1 MTHATIVILGGYGN
15 TGRALARLL
24 LEHTE
29 VSLVLCGRSKEKAEG
44 EAAVWNERH
53 PGGRVRGLAAD
64 AADRVS
70 LLQAFSG
77 ADLVVAASSTSA
89 FVDHVVEAALEA
101 GLDYLDPQY
110 SSAKLKALRAM
121 APRIEA
127 AGRCFIT
134 DAGFHPGL
142 PAVLVRFAA
151 SRFETLR
158 RARVGSV
165 IQIDWSRLEIGASTI
180 DEMVSEFRD
189 FQSMTFKNGRWQTLG
204 WLESI
209 RPLWMTFGHAFG
221 RRYTMPMFLE
231 EMRPLPDMIPG
242 LEDTGFYVGGFNGVV
257 DWIVIPL
264 GMLLSWISP
273 GAGSRVF
280 GRMLVWGLRRFG
292 RPPYGTLLQL
302 EASGIHQGA
311 PAELR
316 VTIYHEDGYLLTAAP
331 MAACLL
337 QVLDGTARRS
347 GLHYQAL
354 IVEPE
359 RMLTD
364 LQRMG
369 IEVEIHG
376 PFPVLPEG

>member
-1 MTHATIVILGGYGN
+1 MAQATIVILGGYGN

-24 LEHTE
+24 LEHTD
-29 VSLVLCGRSKEKAEG
+29 VVLVLCGRSKEKAQR
-44 EAAVWNERH
+44 EAAEWNERY

-64 AADRVS
+64 AGDRTS
-70 LLQAFSG
+70 LLQVFSG
-77 ADLVVAASSTSA
+77 AELVVAASSTSA
-89 FVDHVVEAALEA
+89 LVDNVVEAALEA

-110 SSAKLKALRAM
+110 SSAKLKALQAM
-121 APRIEA
+121 ASRMEA
-127 AGRCFIT
+127 SGRCFVT

-151 SRFETLR
+151 SRFEKMR

-165 IQIDWSRLEIGASTI
+165 IQIDWSRLEIASSTI
-180 DEMVSEFRD
+180 DELVTEFRD
-189 FQSMTFKNGRWQTLG
+189 FQSMTYRDGHWQSLG
-204 WLESI
+204 WLESF
-209 RPLWMTFGHAFG
+209 RPLWITFGHAFG

-242 LEDTGFYVGGFNGVV
+242 LEDTGFYVGGFNGFV
-257 DWIVIPL
+257 DWVVVPL
-264 GMLLSWISP
+264 GMLLLWISP
-273 GAGSRVF
+273 GAGSRAF
-280 GRMLVWGLRRFG
+280 GRTLVWGLRRFG

-302 EASGIHQGA
+302 EASGVHQGN

-316 VTIYHEDGYLLTAAP
+316 VTVYHQDGYVLTAAP
-331 MAACLL
+331 MAACLM
-337 QVLDGTARRS
+337 QMLDGTTRRP

-354 IVEPE
+354 LVEPE

-369 IEVEIHG
+369 IEVEVHG
-376 PFPVLPEG
+376 PFPAG

>member
-1 MTHATIVILGGYGN
+1 VILGGYGN

-24 LEHTE
+24 LEHTD
-29 VSLVLCGRSKEKAEG
+29 VVLVLCGRSKEKAER
-44 EAAVWNERH
+44 EAAEWNERY

-64 AADRVS
+64 AGDRAS

-77 ADLVVAASSTSA
+77 AELVVAASSTSA
-89 FVDHVVEAALEA
+89 LVDNVVEAALEA

-110 SSAKLKALRAM
+110 SGAKLKALRAM

-127 AGRCFIT
+127 SGRCFVT

-151 SRFETLR
+151 SRFETLH

-165 IQIDWSRLEIGASTI
+165 IQIDWSALEIASSTI
-180 DEMVSEFRD
+180 DELVTEFRD
-189 FQSMTFKNGRWQTLG
+189 FQSMAYRDGHWRSLG
-204 WLESI
+204 WLESF

-257 DWIVIPL
+257 DWVVVPL
-264 GMLLSWISP
+264 GMLLLWISP

-292 RPPYGTLLQL
+292 SPPYGTLLQL
-302 EASGIHQGA
+302 EASGIHQGNSSD
-311 PAELR
+311 LR
-316 VTIYHEDGYLLTAAP
+316 VTVYHQDGYVLTAAP
-331 MAACLL
+331 MAACLM
-337 QVLDGTARRS
+337 QMLDGTARRP

-354 IVEPE
+354 LVEPE

-369 IEVEIHG
+369 IEVEVHG
-376 PFPVLPEG
+376 PFPAG

>member
-1 MTHATIVILGGYGN
+1 MAQATIVILGGYGN

-24 LEHTE
+24 LEHTD
-29 VSLVLCGRSKEKAEG
+29 VVLVLCGRSKDKAQR
-44 EAAVWNERH
+44 EAAEWNERY

-64 AADRVS
+64 AGDRAS

-77 ADLVVAASSTSA
+77 AEVVVAASSTSA
-89 FVDHVVEAALEA
+89 LVDNVVEAALEA

-127 AGRCFIT
+127 SGCCFVT

-165 IQIDWSRLEIGASTI
+165 IQIDWSRLEIASSTI
-180 DEMVSEFRD
+180 DELVTEFRD
-189 FQSMTFKNGRWQTLG
+189 FQSMTYREGHWQSLG
-204 WLESI
+204 WLESF

-257 DWIVIPL
+257 DWVVVPL
-264 GMLLSWISP
+264 GMLLLWISP
-273 GAGSRVF
+273 GAGSRAF
-280 GRMLVWGLRRFG
+280 GRMLGWGLRRFG

-302 EASGIHQGA
+302 EASGVHQGN

-316 VTIYHEDGYLLTAAP
+316 VTVYHEDGYVLTAAP
-331 MAACLL
+331 MAACLMRM
-337 QVLDGTARRS
+337 LDGTARRP

-354 IVEPE
+354 LVEPE

-369 IEVEIHG
+369 IEVEVHG
-376 PFPVLPEG
+376 PFPAVQEV